1 MEKSGSNF
9 KLPIAAQS
17 ATAIALLYKD
27 TNYKTSKVAFRKLN
41 ERDSKSSYKV
51 YACKLEPL
59 NENFVSLKTYR

>member
-51 YACKLEPL
+51 YSYKLEP
-59 NENFVSLKTYR
+59 

>member
-41 ERDSKSSYKV
+41 DERDSKSSYKV
-51 YACKLEPL
+51 YSYKLEP
-59 NENFVSLKTYR
+59 